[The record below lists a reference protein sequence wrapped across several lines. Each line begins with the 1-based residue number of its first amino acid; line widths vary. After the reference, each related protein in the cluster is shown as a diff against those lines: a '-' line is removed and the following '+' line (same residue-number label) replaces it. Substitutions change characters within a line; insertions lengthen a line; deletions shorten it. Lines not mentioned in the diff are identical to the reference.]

1 MTVRGFLAWYLG
13 SVTMASALGAVMWY
27 DIHVRRHVDSVAVI
41 APAIMQAQ
49 VATANDV
56 PPAIAAVEATQA
68 TPNKAVSAGP
78 RTVSTPVSPP
88 RVTPS
93 AGHAARVA
101 GNTAKARPVIR
112 TARRAP
118 SYHRPGLPAPGL
130 RDWEA
135 YPGYASAYPQAVFAP
150 WQMQPYAGYYA
161 YRRYYPSYPYYSA
174 Y

>member
-13 SVTMASALGAVMWY
+13 SVAMASALGAVMWY

-41 APAIMQAQ
+41 APAIMPAQ
-49 VATANDV
+49 MATANDV

-88 RVTPS
+88 RAASSP
-93 AGHAARVA
+93 GHAIRGA

-112 TARRAP
+112 TARRAQ
-118 SYHRPGLPAPGL
+118 SYHRPGLP
-130 RDWEA
+130 DWDA

-161 YRRYYPSYPYYSA
+161 YRRYYPTYPYYSA